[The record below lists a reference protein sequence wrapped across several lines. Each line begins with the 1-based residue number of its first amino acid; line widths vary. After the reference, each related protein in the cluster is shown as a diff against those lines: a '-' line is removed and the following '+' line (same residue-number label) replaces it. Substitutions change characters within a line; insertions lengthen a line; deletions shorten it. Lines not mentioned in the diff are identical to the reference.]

1 VSGCSA
7 LDGEYIKDGMPS
19 PTAPL
24 PTPNL
29 QPRDR
34 LQRAR
39 FLALT
44 PAERLAAMQRLIDE
58 AWAVLEQNPTGL
70 AHFRRRNF
78 RARAIL
84 RHLEPPANG
93 T

>member
-1 VSGCSA
+1 
-7 LDGEYIKDGMPS
+7 MPTPPS
-19 PTAPL
+19 KL

-29 QPRDR
+29 RPRDR

-44 PAERLAAMQRLIDE
+44 PTERLAAMQRLIDE
-58 AWAVLEQNPTGL
+58 SWAMLVQNPAGV

-78 RARAIL
+78 HARAI
-84 RHLEPPANG
+84 RRYLEPQANG